1 MRKVT
6 GMKHESELYK
16 VIVCIPPEYSDKLMD
31 ALADSVDPMYPGY
44 DRAFTIIPVKGTWRT
59 LEGSHPYNGKVG
71 EITVADEV
79 RIEFAVHSK
88 DLKTAIDTILGIHPY
103 EEPGIDILPMI
114 GWKDVTD
121 RP

>member
-1 MRKVT
+1 
-6 GMKHESELYK
+6 
-16 VIVCIPPEYSDKLMD
+16 MD

-88 DLKTAIDTILGIHPY
+88 DLKTANRIDPRYTPLRRARHRISFPW
-103 EEPGIDILPMI
+103 I